1 MARPII
7 AHVVKSL
14 ATGGLE
20 NGVVNLV
27 NATHESFEHVIVC
40 LTTSGPLESRLR
52 AGVRVV
58 TLNKQAGREIVSL
71 AKLARTLR
79 QLRPDVV
86 HSRNWPT
93 IDTVIAAR
101 LARVPVVVHGEHGR
115 EADDP
120 DGRNAGRNR
129 VRRLLH
135 PFLNRFIC
143 VSHDLRRWLIE
154 QVRIPASKV
163 VTIHNGVDVTRFTGA
178 DRDAARADLGLDA
191 SDVVVGTVGRLD
203 PVKGHAYLV
212 QAFADVARRHPESRL
227 VVTGDGPLRGEL
239 DHLVDTLGLRDRTRL
254 LGERRDVPAILA
266 ALDVFVLPSVA
277 EGISNTLLEAM
288 ATGLPVVVTR
298 VGGNP
303 ELIQAET
310 IGLLVPARQP
320 ASLAA
325 AIARYVDDP
334 HLRQLDGKN
343 ARQRAVERFS
353 LARMADNYTAVYA
366 GLLRRTARRD

>member
-1 MARPII
+1 MARPVI
-7 AHVVKSL
+7 AHVVQSL

-27 NATHESFEHVIVC
+27 NATRDSFEHVIVC
-40 LTTSGPLESRLR
+40 LTTSGALESRLR
-52 AGVRVV
+52 PGVRVV
-58 TLNKQAGREIVSL
+58 TLNKRAGREVVSL
-71 AKLARTLR
+71 AKLARALR
-79 QLRPDVV
+79 QLRPDIV

-101 LARVPVVVHGEHGR
+101 LARVPIVVHGEHGR
-115 EADDP
+115 EAADP
-120 DGRNAGRNR
+120 DGRNARRNG

-135 PFLNRFIC
+135 PFLNRFVC

-163 VTIHNGVDVTRFTGA
+163 ITIHNGVDVMRFTGA
-178 DRDAARADLGLDA
+178 GRDATRAELGFGP

-203 PVKGHAYLV
+203 PVKGQAHLV
-212 QAFADVARRHPESRL
+212 HAFAGVARRHPESRL
-227 VVTGDGPLRGEL
+227 VITGDGPLRAEL
-239 DHLVDTLGLRDRTRL
+239 ECLVDALGLRDRTRM
-254 LGERRDVPAILA
+254 LGERGDVPAILA

-288 ATGLPVVVTR
+288 ATGLPVVATR

-303 ELIQAET
+303 ELIQTET
-310 IGLLVPARQP
+310 TGLLVPARQP
-320 ASLAA
+320 APLAA
-325 AIARYVDDP
+325 AIARYVDDS

-353 LARMADNYTAVYA
+353 LVRMADNYTAFYA
-366 GLLRRTARRD
+366 GLLRRVARRG